1 MRIRF
6 AQATDLNSI
15 QKVIETAFSDEE
27 NTVIMNLAAELSS
40 ENTRPPIKSLIAE
53 VDNQV
58 MGYVSYSPIFLSS
71 YTSISGYMLA
81 PLAIPPNHQKQ
92 GVGSNLIKSGIEI
105 LTKESIDVLLVYGDP
120 NYYGR
125 FGFKENTARSF
136 VPPYPLG
143 YPCGWL
149 GMMLSD
155 IDIPK
160 TPIEFECVASFN
172 KPDLW

>member
-1 MRIRF
+1 MHIRF

-40 ENTRPPIKSLIAE
+40 ENTHPPIQSLIAE

-58 MGYVSYSPIFLSS
+58 MGYVSYSPIFPSS
-71 YTSISGYMLA
+71 YTSISGYILA
-81 PLAIPPNHQKQ
+81 PLAILPNHQKQ

-105 LTKESIDVLLVYGDP
+105 LTKQSVDVLLVYGDP

-125 FGFKENTARSF
+125 FGFKENTARSL
-136 VPPYPLG
+136 VPPYPLEH
-143 YPCGWL
+143 PCGWL

-155 IDIPK
+155 IDIPG
-160 TPIEFECVASFN
+160 TPIEFECVSSFN